1 MTNEQKEK
9 IIELRK
15 LGIGYRSIATAMDLS
30 RDSVRNFCK
39 SRGLDGFGQDYSK
52 PKPEK
57 VIREHCKNC
66 GKRINQKKLKG
77 RPKTYCS
84 IECKR
89 EWEYKNPII
98 YQHAC
103 YYCGVEFENK
113 SKSGNYCCRRCYI
126 RDRFWRDEDIEM
138 WSSILKREGHFKMY
152 QYGLRTW
159 WPVKKLKNQMKIRR
173 NITNSAPTLSLSEVN
188 LGG

>member
-52 PKPEK
+52 PKPDK
-57 VIREHCKNC
+57 VIRQHCKNC
-66 GKRINQKKLKG
+66 GKQINQKRLKG

-84 IECKR
+84 TECKR
-89 EWEYKNPII
+89 EWEHKNPII
-98 YQHAC
+98 YKHVC
-103 YYCGVEFENK
+103 YYCGTEFENK

-126 RDRFWRDEDIEM
+126 RDRFWRDEDIEDV
-138 WSSILKREGHFKMY
+138 IKHLKE
-152 QYGLRTW
+152 
-159 WPVKKLKNQMKIRR
+159 RR
-173 NITNSAPTLSLSEVN
+173 PLQNVPIWIQDLMDGKEAQEPDDDSKEYY
-188 LGG
+188 